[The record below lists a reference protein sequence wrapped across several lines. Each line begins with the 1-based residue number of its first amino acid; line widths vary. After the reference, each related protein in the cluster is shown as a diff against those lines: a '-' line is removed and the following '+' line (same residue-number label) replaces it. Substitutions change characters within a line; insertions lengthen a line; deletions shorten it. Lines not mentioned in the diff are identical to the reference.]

1 MVRLRGII
9 PLQIFKDCLPQI
21 MLGQILEYFSFF
33 TIVAYLRRGISYQSL
48 GNLEK
53 ALKDFTKVV
62 ELEPKNKRGKVK

>member
-1 MVRLRGII
+1 
-9 PLQIFKDCLPQI
+9 

-33 TIVAYLRRGISYQSL
+33 TFVAYLRRGISYQSL